1 MTIYELLKNSSPSMA
16 KHFRE
21 SEENTKKNTE
31 DITKLETR
39 VSTLENES
47 SGGSGGLST
56 VYEPFTTMLTV
67 QGDFEL
73 KHKQINN
80 VTYDAYYMYK
90 NVSSSTNESFIY
102 TPLFSPHCSKYLEEG
117 GTKVYIAV
125 PIMDF
130 EDEVYLNHDKLG
142 IAITRQYNEEGKLS
156 DIDILVT
163 KKLYDSLASGS
174 TTMYEVCL

>member
-1 MTIYELLKNSSPSMA
+1 MTIYDLLKNSSPSMA
-16 KHFRE
+16 KHFKE
-21 SEENTKKNTE
+21 SDEGYKKNTE
-31 DITKLETR
+31 DISRLETR
-39 VSTLENES
+39 VSTLENG
-47 SGGSGGLST
+47 GGSGGSST

-80 VTYDAYYMYK
+80 TTYDAYYMYK
-90 NVSSSTNESFIY
+90 NMGSSSNESFIY
-102 TPLFSPHCSKYLEEG
+102 TPLFSPHCSKYLEVD

-130 EDEVYLNHDKLG
+130 EDEVYLNPDKLG
-142 IAITRQYNEEGKLS
+142 IAITRKYDEMGKLS
-156 DIDILVT
+156 DIDFLVT
-163 KKLYDSLASGS
+163 KKLYDSLTSGS